1 MKSSPRT
8 KSPTPEARLSQLIHK
23 DAIVDLSVD
32 SKEGLLRTLAEVV
45 VEGASKGL
53 IEKIYEGAEERE
65 SQVNTYVHNGVAIPN
80 ARVEGVDGLRIAL
93 ARNPDGFPYGID
105 TDEPV
110 TVVLLVI
117 GDESSRD
124 ELVDRLG
131 SIASLFKDRDLR
143 DRVLQAPDAAAVLRV
158 LDSSSAEGSPPRRR
172 PQSQLLLSH
181 ARKIAKEVGAT
192 AVVVVIESKAELKIL
207 KRIPRRGIFIVATS
221 SRSLA
226 EQAEPVVK
234 RVLRLPRLPLHRDAL
249 VRIAALLALT
259 HGLIERGDLVACL
272 SGQDRD
278 QLDTM
283 TLIETGREFRRF
295 VTPSGQ
301 LSKGVRP
308 EVLERTIALAAE
320 LGTEGREGLPVGTCF
335 VLVSEIERLAD
346 NVQQMVM
353 NPFRGYPD
361 EERNILDPTL
371 AETIKEFA
379 SIDGAFVVRGDGVV
393 LSAGSY
399 LSADADVEL
408 AGGYGSRHRAACAI
422 TRVAD
427 CVSVTLSQS
436 SGEINVY
443 KQGAVVLSLPRD
455 GGR

>member
-1 MKSSPRT
+1 VKSSPRT
-8 KSPTPEARLSQLIHK
+8 KSPKPEQRLSQLIHT
-23 DAIVDLSVD
+23 DAVVDLSVD

-45 VEGASKGL
+45 VDGASKKL
-53 IEKIYEGAEERE
+53 VKKIYECIEERE

-93 ARNPDGFPYGID
+93 ARNPEGFPYGID

-110 TVVLLVI
+110 TIAILVI

-124 ELVDRLG
+124 ELVGQLG
-131 SIASLFKDRDLR
+131 SIASLFKDPALR
-143 DRVLQAPDAAAVLRV
+143 DRVLEAPDAAAVLRV
-158 LDSSSAEGSPPRRR
+158 LDSSSAESRPPRSR
-172 PQSQLLLSH
+172 PRSQLLLSH
-181 ARKIAKEVGAT
+181 ARKLAKEVGAT
-192 AVVVVIESKAELKIL
+192 AVVVVIENKAELKIL

-259 HGLIERGDLVACL
+259 RGLIERGDLVAFL
-272 SGQDRD
+272 SGHDRD

-283 TLIETGREFRRF
+283 TFVETGREFRRF
-295 VTPSGQ
+295 VIRSGQ
-301 LSKGVRP
+301 LSRGVRP
-308 EVLERTIALAAE
+308 EVLERTIALTAE
-320 LGTEGREGLPVGTCF
+320 LSAQGREGSAVGTCF
-335 VLVSEIERLAD
+335 VLVGDIERLAD
-346 NVQQMVM
+346 KTQQMVM

-379 SIDGAFVVRGDGVV
+379 SIDGAFIIRGDGVV
-393 LSAGSY
+393 LSAGTY
-399 LSADADVEL
+399 LSADEDVEL
-408 AGGYGSRHRAACAI
+408 AGGYGSRHRSACAI
-422 TRVAD
+422 TRAAD

-436 SGEINVY
+436 TGEINVY
-443 KQGAVVLSLPRD
+443 KQGAVVLNLPRD
-455 GGR
+455 GSR